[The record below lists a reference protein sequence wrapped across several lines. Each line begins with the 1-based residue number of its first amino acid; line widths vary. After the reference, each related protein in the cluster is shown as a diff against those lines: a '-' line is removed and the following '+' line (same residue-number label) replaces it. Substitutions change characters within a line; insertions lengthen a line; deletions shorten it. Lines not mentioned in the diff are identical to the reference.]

1 MFTHAYSVLGVGGE
15 WEEDEGWAEQRGG
28 EAETQGERSRRSSE
42 AESGGSQSSQL
53 CRIQI

>member
-1 MFTHAYSVLGVGGE
+1 MFTHAYSVLGAGGE

-28 EAETQGERSRRSSE
+28 EAATQGERSRRSSE
-42 AESGGSQSSQL
+42 AESGGSQSLQL